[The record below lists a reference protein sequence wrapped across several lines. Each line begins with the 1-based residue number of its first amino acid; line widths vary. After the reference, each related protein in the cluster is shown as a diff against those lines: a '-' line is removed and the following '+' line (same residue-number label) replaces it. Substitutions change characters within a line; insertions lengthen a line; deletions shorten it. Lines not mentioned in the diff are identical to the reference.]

1 MPETTLLTKEGYARL
16 KEELEFLCTVRRQEV
31 AEHIRRAKED
41 GDITE
46 NAGYEVAK
54 SEQAFLE
61 GRIMTLEAML
71 KNAVFIDEDGHTDVV
86 RPGCCVTVMEEGG
99 EPETFQIV
107 GSAEADPTSGR
118 ISNKSPLGRAM
129 LGHKAGEE
137 IRVQTPDG
145 LSSFRIVSIE

>member
-1 MPETTLLTKEGYARL
+1 MAETTLLTREGYARL
-16 KEELEFLCTVRRQEV
+16 QEELDFLRTVRRREV
-31 AEHIRRAKED
+31 ADHIRVAKED

-46 NAGYEVAK
+46 NAGYEAAK

-71 KNAVFIDEDGHTDVV
+71 KNAVFIEENEPTDVV
-86 RPGCCVTVMEEGG
+86 KPGCRVTVVEEGG

-107 GSAEADPTSGR
+107 GSAEADPAHGR
-118 ISNKSPLGRAM
+118 ISNESPLGRAL

-137 IRVQTPDG
+137 VSVQTPG
-145 LSSFRIVSIE
+145 GPSRFQIVHVE

>member
-1 MPETTLLTKEGYARL
+1 MAETTLLTREGYARL
-16 KEELEFLCTVRRQEV
+16 QEELDFLRTVRRREV
-31 AEHIRRAKED
+31 ADHIRVAKED

-46 NAGYEVAK
+46 NAGYEAAK

-71 KNAVFIDEDGHTDVV
+71 KNAVFIEENEPTDVV
-86 RPGCCVTVMEEGG
+86 KPGCRVTVVEEGG

-107 GSAEADPTSGR
+107 GSAEADPAHGR
-118 ISNKSPLGRAM
+118 ISNESPLGRAL

-137 IRVQTPDG
+137 VSIQTPG
-145 LSSFRIVSIE
+145 GPSRFQIVHIE

>member
-1 MPETTLLTKEGYARL
+1 MAETTLLTREGYARL
-16 KEELEFLCTVRRQEV
+16 QEELDFLRTVRRREV
-31 AEHIRRAKED
+31 ADHIRVAKED

-46 NAGYEVAK
+46 NAGYEAAK

-71 KNAVFIDEDGHTDVV
+71 KNAVFIEENEPTDVV
-86 RPGCCVTVMEEGG
+86 KPGCRVTVVEEGG

-107 GSAEADPTSGR
+107 GSAEADPAHGR
-118 ISNKSPLGRAM
+118 ISNESPLGRAL

-137 IRVQTPDG
+137 VSIQTPG
-145 LSSFRIVSIE
+145 GPSRFQIVHVE